1 MGQEITVRHIGE
13 DESAVVAS
21 LAVDAFAEYAA
32 RMSPDAWSAFARE
45 IASVGSGPSDDE
57 ILVAQ
62 RDGDVVGTLVLYTH
76 WEGAQIDACNVRMI
90 AVAPAHRG
98 EGIAKALLTDAID
111 RCRRAGKARVV
122 MAINAEMGPGRSLCE
137 RLGFERYSAMD
148 HMPAPGVHVQGYQLL
163 L

>member
-1 MGQEITVRHIGE
+1 MGQEITVRHIGD
-13 DESAVVAS
+13 DEAAIVAS

-32 RMSPDAWSAFARE
+32 AMSPDAWSAFARE

-62 RDGDVVGTLVLYTH
+62 RNGDIVGTLVSYTH
-76 WEGAQIDACNVRMI
+76 WEGAQTDACNIRMI

-98 EGIAKALLTDAID
+98 AGIAKALLTDAID
-111 RCRRAGKARVV
+111 RCRRAGKSRVV

-137 RLGFERYSAMD
+137 RLGFERYPAMD
-148 HMPAPGVHVQGYQLL
+148 HMPAPGIHVQGYQLL